1 MEFQRIGKNTVQ
13 CHMSVEEMQEYGFAI
28 EDFFTNQE
36 KSREFL
42 EQLVERAEE
51 EVGYEVESGMVSMQL
66 MKMPDESLV
75 ITFSDRSEEGIQG
88 MMEQF
93 HSLTEM
99 IGEDGDLSLEDIE
112 SLDAVRKEIA
122 AAKDR
127 SEEMMHV
134 GPDADTKKPDQA
146 DASKEN
152 TVKENYAKHAQE
164 MEKKYLEK
172 QKKEQSAAR
181 IFRFSSLSIVE
192 NFAQSL
198 SLEKPI
204 PSKLY
209 KDEESGMWYLLVK
222 KGKLKLEE
230 YIDVCEHLG
239 EYGVLCS
246 KQLYIEQYCKEHY
259 QCIIPKHALKK
270 IKEYL

>member
-28 EDFFTNQE
+28 EDFFTDQE

-88 MMEQF
+88 MMEQL
-93 HSLTEM
+93 HNLTEM
-99 IGEDGDLSLEDIE
+99 IGEDGELTSEDME
-112 SLDAVRKEIA
+112 NLDAVKKEIA
-122 AAKDR
+122 AAREKAGD
-127 SEEMMHV
+127 MMDII
-134 GPDADTKKPDQA
+134 PDAGQEKANKKG
-146 DASKEN
+146 ASKD
-152 TVKENYAKHAQE
+152 TIKEGYAKHAQE
-164 MEKKYLEK
+164 MEKKYIEK

-181 IFRFSSLSIVE
+181 IFRFSSLSMVE
-192 NFAQSL
+192 SFAQSL
-198 SLEKPI
+198 SLEKTI

-209 KDEESGMWYLLVK
+209 QEEDTGMWYLMVK

-246 KQLYIEQYCKEHY
+246 KQPYVDQYCKEHY
-259 QCIIPKHALKK
+259 RCIIPKHALKK
-270 IKEYL
+270 IKEYV